1 MGNFSKAKGYR
12 CEAGIVNALKAAG
25 IVEAQRIPLS
35 GGSGGQFAG
44 DIAIGERRY
53 EATVRADGFKQL
65 YTWIAGHDGLL
76 LKADRRELL
85 VVLPF
90 AEFVRLMKG
99 GSNG

>member
-1 MGNFSKAKGYR
+1 MGKFSKAKGYR

-25 IVEAQRIPLS
+25 IPAERVPLS
-35 GGSGGQFAG
+35 GGSGGQFSG
-44 DIAIGERRY
+44 DIAIGKRRY
-53 EATVRADGFKQL
+53 EAKVRADGFKQL